1 MNTEFKMILSLMQ
14 YAISF
19 NIIYH
24 YKLELGKK
32 LNVMLSHFL
41 IEYYTLLF
49 KLNFLVFN
57 FPMYITQ
64 DLLACKQQKDHL

>member
-1 MNTEFKMILSLMQ
+1 MILSLMQ

-19 NIIYH
+19 NIRDH
-24 YKLELGKK
+24 YKLEFRKK

-57 FPMYITQ
+57 FHVYIIQ
-64 DLLACKQQKDHL
+64 DLLAFKQQKNHL